1 VPASKLTAEAAR
13 YTSQVRYVSS
23 PTSVTHVSLFRHL
36 DDSKTR
42 RFRRTGHVRQMG
54 QFHRRER
61 PSSAKTRFAECSM
74 SQSRRRPRAAAQ
86 TTALFIIIGVYS
98 SAPKT
103 DVLRDI
109 NGLPNVRPHG
119 SVNTA
124 PSGRIHSCT
133 WHISVEA
140 GGCKGRTT
148 RYARPDWGTLGD
160 SPKLPAPS
168 SRVPSCLILKNK
180 RPRLPTL

>member
-1 VPASKLTAEAAR
+1 MIQKPARDHSKIAA
-13 YTSQVRYVSS
+13 SQRMDLCLGHQDGKDVCRAGVKIDCRGRKIYRPR
-23 PTSVTHVSLFRHL
+23 PTDGPV
-36 DDSKTR
+36 
-42 RFRRTGHVRQMG
+42 
-54 QFHRRER
+54 HRRER

-148 RYARPDWGTLGD
+148 RCARPDWGTLGD